1 MYGYFTARK
10 LGFKHSA
17 SPRASAVK
25 YLPYDICIRL
35 FRLTKCFILQI
46 LMKQQMSNF
55 LTYRAENF
63 ESITNSAEE
72 IANILD
78 VDPVFPKIPKKKKKI
93 KFDYEANDEQII
105 NPKDNIKKK

>member
-1 MYGYFTARK
+1 MFYFA
-10 LGFKHSA
+10 L
-17 SPRASAVK
+17 
-25 YLPYDICIRL
+25 
-35 FRLTKCFILQI
+35 LQI

-63 ESITNSAEE
+63 ESIINTAEE

-93 KFDYEANDEQII
+93 KFDYEANDEQIN
-105 NPKDNIKKK
+105 NPKDKKNNEVCRKAAHKQPIFSCT